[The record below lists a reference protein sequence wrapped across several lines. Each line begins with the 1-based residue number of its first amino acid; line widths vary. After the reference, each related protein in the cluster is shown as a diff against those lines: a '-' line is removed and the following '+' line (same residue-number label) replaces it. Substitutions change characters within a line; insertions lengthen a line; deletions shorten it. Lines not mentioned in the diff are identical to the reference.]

1 MLVFREGLSVP
12 TSLLL
17 RVVNNAHAVVNNAHA
32 VLVLRGT
39 KEYSY
44 LHDDFVLSTRGEEAL
59 AEWGVGR
66 PLFASSVLAI

>member
-1 MLVFREGLSVP
+1 MEDTAVLVFREGLSVP

-17 RVVNNAHAVVNNAHA
+17 RVVNNAHA